1 MGFEELKGQSRAVGL
16 LQNSIHT
23 SRIAHAY
30 IFYGP
35 DGVGKNKAAL
45 LFAQSINCLAS
56 EGNLPCGKCLACRK
70 ISAKNHP
77 DSIRIEPEGNA
88 IKISQM
94 RSMQEKA
101 YLRCYEAK
109 YKVIIIDGAE
119 RMTLA
124 AANSLLHIL
133 EEPPDRTVLV
143 LIAADTGQLPLT
155 ILSRCQPI
163 PFMPLGEDVLKEI
176 LHKKAVQAIFP
187 LGLANGS
194 AAKALEMN
202 DTEGISGINDEVQ
215 KLLADLQEGRYAPL
229 LAKAEELGKNKEHT
243 ELILDMLSAYYR
255 DKLVNCHGVQNN
267 LLDTLTDKDYRI
279 EECCNALEQLRLAA
293 RQIQRNANVRLVLEV
308 LLLKLKD
315 IEKV

>member
-1 MGFEELKGQSRAVGL
+1 
-16 LQNSIHT
+16 
-23 SRIAHAY
+23 
-30 IFYGP
+30 
-35 DGVGKNKAAL
+35 
-45 LFAQSINCLAS
+45 
-56 EGNLPCGKCLACRK
+56 
-70 ISAKNHP
+70 
-77 DSIRIEPEGNA
+77 
-88 IKISQM
+88 
-94 RSMQEKA
+94 
-101 YLRCYEAK
+101 
-109 YKVIIIDGAE
+109 
-119 RMTLA
+119 
-124 AANSLLHIL
+124 
-133 EEPPDRTVLV
+133 

-176 LHKKAVQAIFP
+176 LQTKSVQVIFP